1 MVVVLAAG
9 SLAGVVGV
17 EAAGAGVIR
26 LYGGRGSSSSGV
38 DEDGLRV
45 VIMVAVVDWDDIP
58 VPVAEERG
66 RFLVLVRRP
75 TGRRVVFG
83 CRGGF
88 MMMMM

>member
-9 SLAGVVGV
+9 SLAGVAGV
-17 EAAGAGVIR
+17 VGAGVIR

-45 VIMVAVVDWDDIP
+45 VIMVAVVDLDDIP

-75 TGRRVVFG
+75 TGRRVCD